1 MSIRINMAK
10 NVKGKAYVAADELD
24 SLIKSMTLAGATVT
38 GTADVWKIQ
47 FTTADGSAPE
57 TTAVDLTGI
66 KEYID
71 NKAINVVA
79 GAGIAVDSSNKLSPV
94 IAADVDG
101 STIILSGT
109 GNTAKL
115 ASGLTIVKLNTA
127 TTGKAASYELHDAKG
142 QKIGDTIDID
152 KDRLV
157 ISAEHSENKD
167 EKDENGKY
175 IRRER
180 SYGSFT
186 RSFDI
191 SAVNAAAIS
200 AKYENGVLTLDMP
213 KKSPEQEGARRLL
226 IQ

>member
-1 MSIRINMAK
+1 MMNIMPFER
-10 NVKGKAYVAADELD
+10 
-24 SLIKSMTLAGATVT
+24 
-38 GTADVWKIQ
+38 
-47 FTTADGSAPE
+47 
-57 TTAVDLTGI
+57 
-66 KEYID
+66 
-71 NKAINVVA
+71 
-79 GAGIAVDSSNKLSPV
+79 
-94 IAADVDG
+94 
-101 STIILSGT
+101 
-109 GNTAKL
+109 
-115 ASGLTIVKLNTA
+115 KLNVFDPFADFDRFYDGRQMPSIKTDIKDNGDA
-127 TTGKAASYELHDAKG
+127 FELSAELPGFNKED
-142 QKIGDTIDID
+142 ISIDID

-200 AKYENGVLTLDMP
+200 AKYENGVLTLDLP
-213 KKSPEQEGARRLL
+213 KKTPEQEGARRLQ

>member
-1 MSIRINMAK
+1 MMNIMPFERKLNVFDPFADFDRFYDDRQMPSIRTDIKDNGDAF
-10 NVKGKAYVAADELD
+10 EL
-24 SLIKSMTLAGATVT
+24 
-38 GTADVWKIQ
+38 
-47 FTTADGSAPE
+47 SAELP
-57 TTAVDLTGI
+57 GFN
-66 KEYID
+66 KEDI
-71 NKAINVVA
+71 
-79 GAGIAVDSSNKLSPV
+79 
-94 IAADVDG
+94 
-101 STIILSGT
+101 
-109 GNTAKL
+109 
-115 ASGLTIVKLNTA
+115 
-127 TTGKAASYELHDAKG
+127 
-142 QKIGDTIDID
+142 TIDID

-213 KKSPEQEGARRLL
+213 KKSPEQEGARRLQ

>member
-1 MSIRINMAK
+1 MPFERKFNVFDPFADFDRFYDDRQMPSIRTDIKDNGDAF
-10 NVKGKAYVAADELD
+10 EL
-24 SLIKSMTLAGATVT
+24 
-38 GTADVWKIQ
+38 
-47 FTTADGSAPE
+47 SAELP
-57 TTAVDLTGI
+57 GFN
-66 KEYID
+66 KEDI
-71 NKAINVVA
+71 
-79 GAGIAVDSSNKLSPV
+79 
-94 IAADVDG
+94 
-101 STIILSGT
+101 
-109 GNTAKL
+109 
-115 ASGLTIVKLNTA
+115 
-127 TTGKAASYELHDAKG
+127 
-142 QKIGDTIDID
+142 TIDID

-213 KKSPEQEGARRLL
+213 KKSPEQEGARRLQ